1 TPQLPPSPHT
11 VPSLVPHAVLAYIDA
26 HGLYRASN

>member
-1 TPQLPPSPHT
+1 QLLASGKS
-11 VPSLVPHAVLAYIDA
+11 VRFLVPDAGRAYIDA